1 MLEALAVQKHNIAVQ
16 ESGQTWGD
24 SIEYANQRVQLQP
37 GSNTYRHN
45 CRDVNNSWSIFKV
58 YELGCNHS
66 HNSHPTIRQGTQ

>member
-45 CRDVNNSWSIFKV
+45 CRDVNNS
-58 YELGCNHS
+58 
-66 HNSHPTIRQGTQ
+66 